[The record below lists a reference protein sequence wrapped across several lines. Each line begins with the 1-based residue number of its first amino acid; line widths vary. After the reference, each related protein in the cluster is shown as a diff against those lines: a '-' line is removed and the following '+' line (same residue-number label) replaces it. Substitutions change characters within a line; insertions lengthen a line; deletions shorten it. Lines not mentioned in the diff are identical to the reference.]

1 MYKIN
6 GMLFNKNK
14 ELRKN
19 QRLIDEFL
27 GIVPTKSSISYDTDW
42 NKLIIV
48 YKQIGDILF
57 DDLTSESEI
66 QLIEKSFDDLDYW
79 IMSGDIKTA
88 YEEAILFIKKYFDE
102 EDEENEE
109 NE

>member
-1 MYKIN
+1 MHRIN

-27 GIVPTKSSISYDTDW
+27 GIAPSKSSIAYDTDW

-66 QLIEKSFDDLDYW
+66 QLIEESFDNLDYW
-79 IMSGDIKTA
+79 IMSGDIKIA
-88 YEEAILFIKKYFDE
+88 YEKAIKFIKEYFN
-102 EDEENEE
+102 ENEE
-109 NE
+109 ENDE